1 MRYSP
6 STNVKL
12 SYFQKNLSMHAYGWL
27 RVLWKEIVNH
37 KMTTVLYCK
46 NSKGIKYLGIV
57 L

>member
-27 RVLWKEIVNH
+27 RVWKEIVNH